1 MMKNFENIIAEKYDL
16 DFDATRAFTEHLR
29 LVEVD
34 KNSHIIEKG
43 LRWLHCSPIFQR
55 HHL

>member
-16 DFDATRAFTEHLR
+16 DFDATCAFTD
-29 LVEVD
+29 VEVD

-55 HHL
+55 HRL